1 MIPRWLLDGV
11 KPLKN
16 GFPNKYRLF
25 VFDVETNHGNPYL
38 LIVYDGVKPRYFR
51 VNKKAIAETLF
62 RYLLEHT
69 STNTNNVLF
78 SHNLQFDLTAVFD
91 IRRGMFVWLKPPL
104 ICVPDKDTFMYEETR
119 MDKPKP
125 NHLVLPN
132 PRPYPR
138 EEVLGQILG
147 FAKIYAQSTWFAQIR
162 LRNGA
167 NVKVIDS
174 NNFIKGSLYNLS
186 RELDFKYKKRKRP
199 RFVKEGRS
207 PRNRKEWKELYRYC
221 GEEIKAEYELAEFI
235 LEMHKEYDVGIT
247 ISSAHFASKVF
258 RKHFLR
264 TPIPQVPLRI
274 KPLVEAS
281 LHGGR
286 AKVFIETP
294 IVIPSVRMYDVNSF
308 YP

>member
-1 MIPRWLLDGV
+1 
-11 KPLKN
+11 
-16 GFPNKYRLF
+16 
-25 VFDVETNHGNPYL
+25 
-38 LIVYDGVKPRYFR
+38 
-51 VNKKAIAETLF
+51 
-62 RYLLEHT
+62 
-69 STNTNNVLF
+69 
-78 SHNLQFDLTAVFD
+78 
-91 IRRGMFVWLKPPL
+91 
-104 ICVPDKDTFMYEETR
+104 MYEETR

-147 FAKIYAQSTWFAQIR
+147 FAKIYAQSTWFVQIR

-235 LEMHKEYDVGIT
+235 LEMHKEYNVGIT
-247 ISSAHFASKVF
+247 VSSAHLASKVF

-264 TPIPQVPLRI
+264 NRFHKFPY
-274 KPLVEAS
+274 A
-281 LHGGR
+281 
-286 AKVFIETP
+286 
-294 IVIPSVRMYDVNSF
+294 
-308 YP
+308 